1 MLNATGVPLDVDV
14 SALPSVLL
22 PGHMRSERQLQPV
35 VFPKQSAAMQA
46 AIEAARAAPPEPQ
59 PEVPA
64 PPQPAGVQQ
73 ALEPGELPESSG
85 GVQMQSDE
93 SDAVLDAVR
102 SIASANGMDLNPTR
116 PQPPKPPPPP
126 ARAKAVAHPPPKP
139 GQVVGRREEPPEKRA
154 KRDSEKET
162 SDESFD
168 PDRCSDDESPSDN
181 EINEDDEYFARRR
194 QKQMAARMSRFGGA
208 GPTFGMG
215 PSGPATKTPIFRAP
229 GQVIAQM
236 PMRPSLVPRVMTSAM
251 PGVRRPIIQ
260 IQRPPV
266 AGSVIRVA
274 TPGGSSDQFAAPL
287 VLRAPGSASAPGH
300 PIRLP
305 APRMIA
311 PPPSGGSP
319 ARVFQVGALPP
330 PPMPRF
336 ALAGGG
342 AKGFDGDEND
352 EDEED
357 EEDEDEEE
365 EEEEEENEEGDEEED
380 EDMQA
385 LYVRSVGASAAA
397 TGAPRPLRAPDA
409 VNAARPAVVVARPQ
423 MAHATPLRPPAPPI
437 APLLEPLDDQGNSSL
452 S

>member
-22 PGHMRSERQLQPV
+22 PEHMRSERQLLLV

-59 PEVPA
+59 PELSP

-85 GVQMQSDE
+85 GVQMQPNE

-116 PQPPKPPPPP
+116 PQPPPPPP

-139 GQVVGRREEPPEKRA
+139 GQVVGRLEEPPEKRA

-168 PDRCSDDESPSDN
+168 PDHCSDDESPSDD

-194 QKQMAARMSRFGGA
+194 QKQMAARMNRFGGA

-229 GQVIAQM
+229 GQVIVQM
-236 PMRPSLVPRVMTSAM
+236 PMRPPLAPRIMTSAM
-251 PGVRRPIIQ
+251 PGVRRPIFQ
-260 IQRPPV
+260 IQRSLI
-266 AGSVIRVA
+266 AGSVIRAA
-274 TPGGSSDQFAAPL
+274 TPSGSGDLSAAPL

-319 ARVFQVGALPP
+319 ARMFQVGARPP

-336 ALAGGG
+336 ALGGGG
-342 AKGFDGDEND
+342 AKGFNGDEND

-357 EEDEDEEE
+357 EDEE

-397 TGAPRPLRAPDA
+397 TGAPRPLRASGA
-409 VNAARPAVVVARPQ
+409 VIAARPAVVVTRPQ